1 MMLLFHTYFVSTPL
15 TSARYVNIRKWLHT
29 NYIVALYSHERKV
42 TDIAHRWWCNLL
54 IVHFLGDLTLKQMMW
69 VPEYVI
75 SSSPKSQKHS
85 SVNFWGKTCEH
96 RFHSSGTISRWPG
109 QLNRLRHWELISESF
124 NYTFFETTLNKY
136 LFV

>member
-29 NYIVALYSHERKV
+29 NYIVAVYSHERNV

-69 VPEYVI
+69 VPEYVT

-85 SVNFWGKTCEH
+85 SVNFWGKTCEQ
-96 RFHSSGTISRWPG
+96 RFHSSERGTIS
-109 QLNRLRHWELISESF
+109 RLRHWELISESF
-124 NYTFFETTLNKY
+124 NYIFGRNSIKQTFTNFRM
-136 LFV
+136 